1 MCYNTTTVTVSKPI
15 IIIEDDVDDRD
26 FICKIM
32 SSLPVSRPLLTF
44 ANGREALTYFSTT
57 TDEPLLVICDIN
69 MPLINGLELRLA
81 MIKDD
86 EIRKKVKA
94 FVFLTTGV
102 SPHSLLL
109 SSQLQVQGLFE
120 KPTDFDGLSK
130 LLTAITYYWESSL

>member
-1 MCYNTTTVTVSKPI
+1 MLHNNTSMSAKPI
-15 IIIEDDVDDRD
+15 VIIEDDVDDRD

-32 SSLPVSRPLLTF
+32 SSLPVSHPLLTF
-44 ANGREALTYFSTT
+44 ANGREALTYFATT

-69 MPLINGLELRLA
+69 MPMINGLELRLA

-120 KPTDFDGLSK
+120 KPTDYDGLSK
-130 LLTAITYYWESSL
+130 LLTTITCYWENSL